1 MWPADSCDSRP
12 TSFGPPT
19 TSSAPS
25 PLVLLAQPPV
35 TLWRPQVAKKHNLP
49 YGFLRQPLG
58 PPPSVLLVPQSL
70 PTARSPDVTLEEQRA
85 LLQSWWSDQR
95 QGRHPHRSR
104 WRWRSWLYDRQ
115 IEPSHRRNL
124 KKQTDLSHNSEDSST
139 LERAPYI
146 QHSLV
151 ISKLP
156 YLPPH
161 AQLRIAIGMYASARP
176 SAPPWVCAPASPHG
190 GGWAKSRSLATASR
204 KSRTRLYSYTAI
216 PCLTRSSSVSSS
228 SQPSQFH
235 LYINWYTDQILPSA
249 ILTSRNPNSAKVLR
263 THSLWTRC
271 PGSRYRPNSGV
282 QSAPTCKQ

>member
-12 TSFGPPT
+12 TSSGPPT

-35 TLWRPQVAKKHNLP
+35 TLWRPQGAKNTTCPMGSSDSPCGLLQVSCWLRKA
-49 YGFLRQPLG
+49 FLQRA
-58 PPPSVLLVPQSL
+58 VPMSQ
-70 PTARSPDVTLEEQRA
+70 LEEQRA

-104 WRWRSWLYDRQ
+104 WRWRSWSYDRQ